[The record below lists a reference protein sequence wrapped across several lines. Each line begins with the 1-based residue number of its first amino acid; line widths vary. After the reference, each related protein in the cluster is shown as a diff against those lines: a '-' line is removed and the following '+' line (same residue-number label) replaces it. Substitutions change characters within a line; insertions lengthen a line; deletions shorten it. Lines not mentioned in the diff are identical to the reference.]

1 MALTRENHQIQSA
14 LPRHAGKQARNMMAL
29 EKDTARTTGFLPNG
43 AFRTLL
49 CKTIRP
55 ARALA
60 LALSMLAAGVLTLA
74 VDSGPALAQRLVA
87 TVNDAPITNYDVA
100 QRIKLLRVLR
110 EKATSASALESL
122 IEDRLKAG
130 ETKKYTINPT
140 DQQIIEYA
148 ARDGQKRKLNQNR
161 FAFALQRSVDQL
173 HWKDHYRSQLAW
185 DTLIG
190 ALFKSVNVST
200 REVDAE
206 LARRGSKTSKTQYV
220 LRQVILVVPRNAGA
234 GALQARLREAN
245 GLRAR
250 FRDCNS
256 GAALARGLRDV
267 AVQTPVTRRAAD
279 LTPQLIKLLDSTPVG
294 RLTSPQR
301 GVTGIEMI
309 AVCSKSDT
317 AGRVAAGNTIR
328 NELLEKKL
336 SVQSKRRY
344 EDLRRKAIIIRR

>member
-1 MALTRENHQIQSA
+1 
-14 LPRHAGKQARNMMAL
+14 MAL
-29 EKDTARTTGFLPNG
+29 EKDTARTTGFLRTG

-161 FAFALQRSVDQL
+161 FAFALQRSLDQL

-245 GLRAR
+245 GLRTR

-267 AVQTPVTRRAAD
+267 AVQAPVTRRAAD